1 MITPV
6 TVILSFALFLLAL
19 AVFKPQAGRIVFGIF
34 FLLMAWGVN
43 FPIMLTNPMSF
54 VTTGEHAYIPFYRWF
69 FTTVLAWNP
78 LPFIVLLIGLE
89 TSIGVLSLSKGRW
102 AQLGLGMG
110 AFFCLAIAWVCK
122 EALLMPTVAVAPLL
136 LMRKEFP
143 ASLVEMIGTLW
154 PMRNYA
160 K

>member
-6 TVILSFALFLLAL
+6 TVILSFALFMLAL

-34 FLLMAWGVN
+34 FLLMAWAVN
-43 FPIMLTNPMSF
+43 FPIMLTDPMSF
-54 VTTGEHAYIPFYRWF
+54 VTAGEHAYIPFYRWF

-102 AQLGLGMG
+102 ARLGLGIG
-110 AFFCLAIAWVCK
+110 AIFCLGIAWVCQ
-122 EALLMPTVAVAPLL
+122 EALMMPSVAIAPLL

-143 ASLVEMIGTLW
+143 ASLVEMLGATRLT
-154 PMRNYA
+154 RHFA